1 MKYTKPPLTFPE
13 QADLLLSRGLQA
25 DRDDLIQKLQSVNY
39 YRFSGYLYPFRQA
52 DDTFRP
58 GTTLEIVW
66 SRYTFDRQ
74 LRLLIMDAIERVEVA
89 IRTQLTYHF
98 AHTCGPFAY
107 LDPANFPG
115 LKNEDHVKWLG
126 ELSEEILR
134 SKEPFVTHFREKYG
148 DSHSDLPIWMVAE
161 VMSFGKVLTMFRG
174 VSPDLQKKIANEYS
188 IPDEVMRSWLL
199 ALNTIRNICAHHG
212 RLWNREL
219 GNKPKMPN
227 IRKYPAWHQPVA
239 IGNKRVFG
247 ILTILHYLLI
257 KISPLNFW
265 HNRLITLLNSYPNIP
280 KKDMGFPE
288 NWEQSPFWQGVSN
301 LNKTNTKKQ

>member
-1 MKYTKPPLTFPE
+1 MKYTKPPLTFSE
-13 QADLLLSRGLQA
+13 QADLLLRRGLQA
-25 DRDDLIQKLQSVNY
+25 DRDDLIQKLQAVNY
-39 YRFSGYLYPFRQA
+39 YRLSGYLYPFRQA

-74 LRLLIMDAIERVEVA
+74 LRLLMMDAIERVEVA
-89 IRTQLTYHF
+89 VRTQLAYHF
-98 AHTCGPFAY
+98 AHTYGPFAY

-115 LKNEDHVKWLG
+115 LKSEEYEKWLA
-126 ELSEEILR
+126 ELREEIQR
-134 SKEPFVTHFREKYG
+134 SREPFVTHFRNKYG
-148 DSHSDLPIWMVAE
+148 DSHTDLPIWMVAE

-174 VSPDLQKKIANEYS
+174 VATDLQKQIANEYS

-227 IRKYPAWHQPVA
+227 IRKYPEWHQPIS
-239 IGNKRVFG
+239 IGNNRVFG
-247 ILTILHYLLI
+247 ILTILHYLLR
-257 KISPLNFW
+257 KISPLSLW
-265 HNRLITLLNSYPNIP
+265 YNRLITLLNSFPNIP
-280 KKDMGFPE
+280 QKDMGFSE
-288 NWEQSPFWQGVSN
+288 NWGTSLLWINDS
-301 LNKTNTKKQ
+301 TKSEK

>member
-1 MKYTKPPLTFPE
+1 MKYSKPPLTFQD

-25 DRDDLIQKLQSVNY
+25 DRDDLIQKLQAVNY
-39 YRFSGYLYPFRQA
+39 YRLSGYLYPFREP
-52 DDTFRP
+52 DDTYRP

-66 SRYTFDRQ
+66 SRYIFDRQ
-74 LRLLIMDAIERVEVA
+74 LRFLVMDAIEWVEVA
-89 IRTQLTYHF
+89 IRTQLAYHF
-98 AHTCGPFAY
+98 AHTYCPFSY
-107 LDPANFPG
+107 LDPAKLPG
-115 LKNEDHVKWLG
+115 LKTDEYNKWLE
-126 ELSEEILR
+126 ELREEIKR
-134 SKEPFVTHFREKYG
+134 SKEPFVTHFRFKYG

-174 VSPDLQKKIANEYS
+174 VSADLQKQIAQEYT

-219 GNKPKMPN
+219 GSKPKIPN
-227 IRKYPAWHQPVA
+227 IRKYPEWHQPIP

-247 ILTILHYLLI
+247 ILTILHYLLQ
-257 KISPLNFW
+257 KISPLSLW
-265 HNRLITLLNSYPNIP
+265 HNRLNTLLNSYPNIP

-288 NWEQSPFWQGVSN
+288 NWEQSHIWQGISN
-301 LNKTNTKKQ
+301 LNETNTIK

>member
-25 DRDDLIQKLQSVNY
+25 DRDDLIQKLQVVNY
-39 YRFSGYLYPFRQA
+39 YRLSGYLYPFREP
-52 DDTFRP
+52 DDTYRP

-74 LRLLIMDAIERVEVA
+74 LRLMVMDAIEWIEVA
-89 IRTQLTYHF
+89 IRTQLAYHF
-98 AHTCGPFAY
+98 AHSHDPFSY
-107 LDPANFPG
+107 LNPAKLPG
-115 LKNEDHVKWLG
+115 LKTDEYDKWLK
-126 ELSEEILR
+126 ELREEILR

-174 VSPDLQKKIANEYS
+174 VSPDLQKKIASEYS

-227 IRKYPAWHQPVA
+227 IRKYPEWHQPVA
-239 IGNKRVFG
+239 IGNNRIFG
-247 ILTILHYLLI
+247 ILTILHYLLR
-257 KISPLNFW
+257 KISPLSLW
-265 HNRLITLLNSYPNIP
+265 HNRLITLLNSYPSIP

-288 NWEQSPFWQGVSN
+288 NWEQSHLWHWISN
-301 LNKTNTKKQ
+301 LNEANTNK